1 LKVIFITGSPGVGKS
16 TLATRLATAINA
28 RKLNLGQLAL
38 REKLLIGYDRER
50 RCPIIDVDRVGSHLR
65 RVVEEDGSAVYL
77 VAEGHFLVKLPRRL
91 VERIFLLRCH
101 PLELRKRLLKKGY
114 GAHKVLENM
123 WAEILDY
130 SLIEAVDLYGSKK
143 IHEVDT
149 TGREVDEVV
158 EEILAVLKSDRKPSV
173 GKLDWLKVLEAEGE
187 LEKLLAERARLQ

>member
-1 LKVIFITGSPGVGKS
+1 LKVIFIAGSPGVGKT
-16 TLATRLATAINA
+16 TLVTQLATAIDA
-28 RKLNLGQLAL
+28 RKVNLGQLAL
-38 REKLLIGYDRER
+38 KEKFLLGYDRLR
-50 RCPIIDVDRVGSHLR
+50 RCPIIDADRVGSHLR
-65 RVVEEDGSAVYL
+65 HIAEEDSSIVYL

-101 PLELRKRLLKKGY
+101 PLELQKRLLKKGY
-114 GAHKVLENM
+114 GARKILENM

-130 SLIEAVDLYGSKK
+130 SLIEAVDLYGLKK

-149 TGREVDEVV
+149 TGREMDEVV